1 MTEQEFRNTSK
12 EVFKE
17 YGKVT
22 FKHNKLVPEWLEA
35 VFYHGRSG
43 KSKDIVAR
51 FFPEENKACVFYE
64 GGCYGEEV
72 HTTIESFK
80 TQLEDVRDTFTYVF
94 MINFRKNYKEKEQ

>member
-1 MTEQEFRNTSK
+1 MTEQEFRTTSK

-22 FKHNKLVPEWLEA
+22 FKHNKMVPEWLEA
-35 VFYHGRSG
+35 VFHHGRSG

-51 FFPEENKACVFYE
+51 FFPGENKACAFYE
-64 GGCYGEEV
+64 GGCYGEKD
-72 HTTIESFK
+72 HTTTESFK

>member
-1 MTEQEFRNTSK
+1 MTEKEFRTTSK

-22 FKHNKLVPEWLEA
+22 FKHNKMVSERLEA
-35 VFYHGRSG
+35 VFHHGRSG

-51 FFPEENKACVFYE
+51 FFPGENKACVFYE
-64 GGCYGEEV
+64 GGCYDEKD
-72 HTTIESFK
+72 HTTVESFK
-80 TQLEDVRDTFTYVF
+80 TQLEDSRDNFTYVF